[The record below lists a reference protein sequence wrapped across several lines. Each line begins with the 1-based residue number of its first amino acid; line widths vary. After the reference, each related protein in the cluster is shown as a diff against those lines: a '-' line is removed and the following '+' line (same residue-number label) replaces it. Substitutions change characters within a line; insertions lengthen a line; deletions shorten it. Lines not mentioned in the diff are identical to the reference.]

1 MGLRGA
7 EPAALSGSM
16 PSLPGF
22 FGRQS
27 RYLRMDDVALAPP
40 PEHEEELGGGAV
52 RAERRRSSTRYVF
65 ACSVFASLNSVLLGY
80 GTPPRLRR
88 NRSTSPAAS

>member
-7 EPAALSGSM
+7 ESAAPSGGM

-22 FGRQS
+22 FGRQNK
-27 RYLRMDDVALAPP
+27 YVRMDDVALGPP
-40 PEHEEELGGGAV
+40 PEHEEEGV
-52 RAERRRSSTRYVF
+52 RAGRRRSSTRYVF

-80 GTPPRLRR
+80 GTPPHRR
-88 NRSTSPAAS
+88 HNRSTSPAAS